1 MKMPSASQLGRAF
14 KCPASMALHQDRE
27 ISEAGEGGT
36 WKHEF
41 LRLFRVSGKDTAL
54 NAVPD
59 EFKPQMKAI
68 DWSKLAGMVDGMV
81 AELALAYDVKLRST
95 RVIGTNVGREYGQ
108 LKPSEIAM
116 SLDYACGPGEAGQV
130 RVVDLKTGAR
140 QNVPPLAYNWQLK
153 ANAVALATLHSSQAA
168 SIHILGPDDTN
179 GYYVENHSMDAFAL
193 DEAANE
199 LEVLFNKVSAA
210 FASKDRGTLP
220 QVTVGAHCKY
230 CPCRFTCH
238 GTTGL
243 ALAMGGDQLR
253 IGQLDDATAAAAYDR
268 LQAAKLVLKEVEK
281 QLTAYAADRTLSIG
295 DGKFFGRRTVRRT
308 TLDGPTV
315 ANVLTTSLG
324 SAFAKQALEL
334 KTSKAAIKRA
344 VMAAYAGDHASF
356 GGLTQSQALAAVM
369 REVEAQGGCNVK
381 TYDRVTEYKGGQA
394 DIEDES

>member
-1 MKMPSASQLGRAF
+1 MRMPSASSLGRAM

-27 ISEAGEGGT
+27 ISDAGEEGT

-41 LRLFRVSGKDTAL
+41 LRLFRVSGKDAAM
-54 NAVPD
+54 NAVPV
-59 EFKPQMKAI
+59 EYRPQMKSV
-68 DWSKLAGMVDGMV
+68 DWAKLAGMVDGMV
-81 AELALAYDVKLRST
+81 AELALAYNVQTRSA
-95 RVIGTNVGREYGQ
+95 RIVGVNVGREYGK
-108 LKPSEIAM
+108 LEHAEIAM
-116 SLDYACGPGEAGQV
+116 SLDYACGPGDAGQV

-140 QNVPPLAYNWQLK
+140 QNVTPAAYNWQLK
-153 ANAVALATLHSSQAA
+153 ANAVALAALHSAQAA
-168 SIHILGPDDTN
+168 SIHILGPDDVN
-179 GYYVENHSMDAFAL
+179 GHYIENHSMDAFAL

-199 LEVLFNKVSAA
+199 LEALYVKVAAA
-210 FASKDRGTLP
+210 FNAKARGSLP
-220 QVTVGAHCKY
+220 SVTVGAHCKW

-243 ALAMGGDQLR
+243 ALALGGDQLR
-253 IGQLDDATAAAAYDR
+253 IGVLDDATAAAAYDR
-268 LQAAKLVLKEVEK
+268 LQAAKMVIREVEK
-281 QLTAYAADRTLSIG
+281 QLTAYASDRTLSIG

-315 ANVLTTSLG
+315 AGVLTTSLG
-324 SAFAKQALEL
+324 SVFAKQALEL

-344 VMAAYAGDHASF
+344 VQAAYAGDTASF

-381 TYDRVTEYKGGQA
+381 TYDRVTEFKGGQA